1 MITREDIKNNE
12 AISALISRADETLLA
27 MGYTEHAFAHV
38 TKCAHLAAELLGKM
52 GYPERECELAWIAG
66 YLHDIGNVIN
76 RQDHAHNGALM
87 TFQLLGQ
94 LGMSYD
100 EIGIICAAIGH
111 HDEETAIPVNSVA
124 AALILADKSDVR
136 RSRVR
141 NRDTLKFGIHDRVNY
156 AVEESN
162 LTVNTDTKDVSLV
175 LAIDTN
181 ICPLMEYFEI
191 FLGRMLLCRRAAN
204 YLGYKFHLDINHVSV
219 L

>member
-1 MITREDIKNNE
+1 M
-12 AISALISRADETLLA
+12 
-27 MGYTEHAFAHV
+27 
-38 TKCAHLAAELLGKM
+38 
-52 GYPERECELAWIAG
+52 
-66 YLHDIGNVIN
+66 
-76 RQDHAHNGALM
+76 
-87 TFQLLGQ
+87 
-94 LGMSYD
+94 
-100 EIGIICAAIGH
+100 
-111 HDEETAIPVNSVA
+111 
-124 AALILADKSDVR
+124 ADKSDVR

>member
-1 MITREDIKNNE
+1 MITREDIKNND
-12 AISALISRADETLLA
+12 AIRALISRADETLLA

-38 TKCAHLAAELLGKM
+38 TKCAHLAAELLEKM
-52 GYPERECELAWIAG
+52 GHSPRECELAWIAG

-87 TFQLLGQ
+87 TFQLLAQ

-156 AVEESN
+156 AVEESK
-162 LTVNTDTKDVSLV
+162 LTVNTETKEVSLEIT
-175 LAIDTN
+175 IDTN